1 MTYQFAEVNGTKV
14 HYEARGAGTAVSTS
28 SGQAIVLIHAGVVNL
43 GMWDDQMDAFAQ
55 QHRVIRYDIRGWG
68 ETANP
73 PMTYSDH
80 EDLYGLL
87 NHLGI
92 AQAALV
98 GCSAG
103 GKIALDFAL
112 TYPEMVTA
120 LVLVGSGL
128 GGYEFT
134 MEGMIERAE
143 AMRAAYERG
152 ELDQAAEISTTVWYD
167 GLGRRPDQVNR
178 QGRAR
183 ITDLIHHTFSLPED
197 EGERQELTTPAAERL
212 HDIKVKTLVIV
223 GDQDAPDIHR
233 IAHLLQEGL
242 PSAHFVKMK
251 DTAHFPNVEKPAE
264 FNQITLNFLSET
276 KIRG

>member
-1 MTYQFAEVNGTKV
+1 MTYQFAEVNGTKI
-14 HYEARGAGTAVSTS
+14 HYEDRGQGTAV
-28 SGQAIVLIHAGVVNL
+28 VLIHAGVVNL
-43 GMWDDQMDAFAQ
+43 GMWDEQMDDFAKNY
-55 QHRVIRYDIRGWG
+55 RVIRYDIRGWG

-73 PMTYSDH
+73 PLTYSDH

-112 TYPEMVTA
+112 AYPEMVTA

-134 MEGMIERAE
+134 MEGMAERAE
-143 AMRAAYERG
+143 TMSAAYERG
-152 ELDQAAEISTTVWYD
+152 ELDRAVEISTTVWYD
-167 GLGRRPDQVNR
+167 GLGRRPDQVNQ

-183 ITDLIHHTFSLPED
+183 VSELIHHTFSLPED
-197 EGERQELTTPAAERL
+197 EGERQELAPPAVGRL
-212 HDIKVKTLVIV
+212 PNIRARTLVIV
-223 GDQDAPDIHR
+223 GGQDVPDIQR
-233 IAHLLQEGL
+233 IAGLLQEGL
-242 PSAHFVKMK
+242 PFVQFVKMK
-251 DTAHFPNVEKPAE
+251 DTAHFTNVEKPVE
-264 FNQITLNFLSET
+264 FNQIVLGFLAASDNLLATSEV
-276 KIRG
+276 